1 MEELNAT
8 MMVEI
13 EIVLHIG
20 RERTHLFIKQTDKV
34 HAHIGRIH
42 LPLNGTLMGDTSIEH
57 KTFFIFIQFG

>member
-34 HAHIGRIH
+34 HAHIGQIH
-42 LPLNGTLMGDTSIEH
+42 LPLNGTLMDDTSI
-57 KTFFIFIQFG
+57 